1 MDLGSVRAAHPPSH
15 TSEHPEP
22 CLPAQLLG
30 RFFDS
35 PRQPPIPE
43 RSALVAARLRT
54 LGEDNIPPPA
64 TPLLP
69 HTQHT
74 RHKPLPSF
82 RELHKRAED
91 DGIDSLD
98 EGEQVREP
106 PPPPLPETLT
116 IYHYPNPYPPPP
128 PNNPTPLPTKL
139 TPSPNPPNPPPNP
152 LAADDTR
159 MEPRAHQSAQ
169 HGAQEVVRE
178 GFGVCMRVELSPEP

>member
-54 LGEDNIPPPA
+54 LGEDKIPPPA

-106 PPPPLPETLT
+106 PPPPFPKLLPFTITLT
-116 IYHYPNPYPPPP
+116 RTPPRPP
-128 PNNPTPLPTKL
+128 ITLLPFQPSLLPLPTHP
-139 TPSPNPPNPPPNP
+139 TPPPQP
-152 LAADDTR
+152 
-159 MEPRAHQSAQ
+159 PS
-169 HGAQEVVRE
+169 G
-178 GFGVCMRVELSPEP
+178 G